1 MLSLGVCISLL
12 FLLVSHSCL
21 VKLAETV
28 IEVLLTLT
36 SHHRQPKLATLESM

>member
-21 VKLAETV
+21 VELAV

-36 SHHRQPKLATLESM
+36 CHHRQPKLASLEIV